1 MSLLD
6 HSNIKKNK
14 KKSLQRGARI
24 EVKDKVDRSLLS
36 KEETGKV
43 EESFRL
49 TIPTNI
55 RVDNHIRNSISA
67 LITLGHADSQREMAE
82 ILVNQYIE
90 TLDDE
95 EYKRYIGLVDI
106 YLDKDIQKQ
115 QQKKVERDQT

>member
-90 TLDDE
+90 TLDEE
-95 EYKRYIGLVDI
+95 EYKRYTGLVDI
-106 YLDKDIQKQ
+106 YLEKDIQKQ
-115 QQKKVERDQT
+115 QQKR